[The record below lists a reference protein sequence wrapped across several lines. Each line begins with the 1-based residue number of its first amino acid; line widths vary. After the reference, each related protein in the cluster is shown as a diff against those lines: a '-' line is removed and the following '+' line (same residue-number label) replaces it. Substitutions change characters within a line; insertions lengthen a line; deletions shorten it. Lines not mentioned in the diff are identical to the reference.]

1 MNMILVDEV
10 DEEII
15 IIIID
20 HGGHI
25 VPNKCRGTDWGWA
38 PEPYMEFT
46 QAVRMLKEALR
57 LKTPG
62 VQEGTVKVLHEFVQR
77 QIEEN
82 FGDAIAQGA
91 VLVL

>member
-1 MNMILVDEV
+1 MNMLLVDEV

-20 HGGHI
+20 DGGNI
-25 VPNKCRGTDWGWA
+25 VPNKCRGTDWGWL

-46 QAVRMLKEALR
+46 RAVRMLKEALR

-62 VQEGTVKVLHEFVQR
+62 VQDRTVKVLHEFVKR
-77 QIEEN
+77 QLEEN
-82 FGDAIAQGA
+82 FGDVIAQGA